1 MKFFFDASISFR
13 VAQALMILRPAV
25 VPPRHLETIT
35 HLTERFTA
43 SADDYDWLNTLAHEG
58 GWVVL
63 SEDVRLARSNLQRK
77 VWQDRPIVVLVLKK
91 GWKGMKLWDRAWRL
105 IRFWPDIVAA
115 ASKADPGS
123 AHEIAQNGKLSRLF

>member
-1 MKFFFDASISFR
+1 
-13 VAQALMILRPAV
+13 MILRPAV
-25 VPPRHLETIT
+25 VPPRDLETIT
-35 HLTERFTA
+35 HLTERFRD

-63 SEDVRLARSNLQRK
+63 PADVRLARSNLQRK
-77 VWQDRPIVVLVLKK
+77 VWQDRPIVVFVLKK

-115 ASKADPGS
+115 ASNADQGS
-123 AHEIAQNGKLSRLF
+123 AHEIAQNGKFARLF